1 MEPVHRT
8 HGSIRS
14 SADPVFV
21 RDLGVI
27 EYEAAWELQRDLVEA
42 RVAGGPDTL
51 LTLQHPAVY
60 TAGRRTEPQERPI
73 NGAPVIDTDRGGKIT
88 WHGPGQLVGYP
99 IVRLAEPIDVVNY
112 VRRLEESII
121 AVCAQL
127 GVQTKRVDGRSG
139 VWLAAGGGKPE
150 RKIAAIGV
158 RVQRGVTMHGFSLNC
173 NNSLDAYLPIVA
185 CGISDAGVTTLS
197 AELDREVTIDEI
209 RDQVISSVVDALE
222 GRLAVGAAGGSKA
235 GAVGA

>member
-1 MEPVHRT
+1 M
-8 HGSIRS
+8 I
-14 SADPVFV
+14 D
-21 RDLGVI
+21 
-27 EYEAAWELQRDLVEA
+27 YEAAWGLQRDLVEA

-60 TAGRRTEPQERPI
+60 TAGRRTEAQERPI

-197 AELDREVTIDEI
+197 AELDRDVTIDEI
-209 RDQVISSVVDALE
+209 HDQVITSVLDALE
-222 GRLAVGAAGGSKA
+222 GRLAVGA
-235 GAVGA
+235 VGA

>member
-1 MEPVHRT
+1 MEPVHRS

-14 SADPVFV
+14 SAAPVEV

-27 EYEAAWELQRDLVEA
+27 DYEMAWELQRDIVEA

-99 IVRLAEPIDVVNY
+99 IVQLAEPIDVVNY
-112 VRRLEESII
+112 VRRVEESII

-127 GVQTKRVDGRSG
+127 GVQTKRVEGRSG

-185 CGISDAGVTTLS
+185 CGITDAGVTTLS
-197 AELDREVTIDEI
+197 AELDRDVTIDEVH
-209 RDQVISSVVDALE
+209 DQVVSSVLDTLE
-222 GRLAVGAAGGSKA
+222 GRLPVGATA
-235 GAVGA
+235 

>member
-1 MEPVHRT
+1 M
-8 HGSIRS
+8 I
-14 SADPVFV
+14 D
-21 RDLGVI
+21 
-27 EYEAAWELQRDLVEA
+27 YEVAWELQRDIVEA
-42 RVAGGPDTL
+42 RVADGPDTL

-99 IVRLAEPIDVVNY
+99 IVQLAEPIDVVNY
-112 VRRLEESII
+112 VRRVEESII
-121 AVCAQL
+121 AVCARL
-127 GVQTKRVDGRSG
+127 GVQTKRVEGRSG

-185 CGISDAGVTTLS
+185 CGITDAGVTTLS
-197 AELDREVTIDEI
+197 AELGRDVTIGEV
-209 RDQVISSVVDALE
+209 RDQVVSSVLDALE
-222 GRLAVGAAGGSKA
+222 GRLPVGATA
-235 GAVGA
+235 

>member
-1 MEPVHRT
+1 MEPVHRS

-14 SADPVFV
+14 SAAPVEV

-27 EYEAAWELQRDLVEA
+27 DYEMAWELQRDIVEA

-99 IVRLAEPIDVVNY
+99 IVQLAEPIDVVNY
-112 VRRLEESII
+112 VRRVEESTI

-127 GVQTKRVDGRSG
+127 GVQTKRVEGRSG

-185 CGISDAGVTTLS
+185 CGITDAGVTTLS
-197 AELDREVTIDEI
+197 AELDRDVTIDEVH
-209 RDQVISSVVDALE
+209 DQVVSSVLDALE
-222 GRLAVGAAGGSKA
+222 GRLPVGATA
-235 GAVGA
+235 

>member
-1 MEPVHRT
+1 MEPVHRS

-14 SADPVFV
+14 SAAPVEV

-27 EYEAAWELQRDLVEA
+27 DYEVAWELQRDIVEA

-99 IVRLAEPIDVVNY
+99 IVQLAEPIDVVNY
-112 VRRLEESII
+112 VRRVEESII

-127 GVQTKRVDGRSG
+127 GVQTKRVEGRSG

-185 CGISDAGVTTLS
+185 CGITDAGVTTLS
-197 AELDREVTIDEI
+197 AELDRDVTIDEVH
-209 RDQVISSVVDALE
+209 DQVVSSVLDALE
-222 GRLAVGAAGGSKA
+222 GRLPVGATA
-235 GAVGA
+235 

>member
-27 EYEAAWELQRDLVEA
+27 DYEAAWELQRDLVEA

>member
-1 MEPVHRT
+1 MEPVHRS

-14 SADPVFV
+14 SAAPVEV
-21 RDLGVI
+21 RDLGMI
-27 EYEAAWELQRDLVEA
+27 DYEVAWELQRDIVEA

-99 IVRLAEPIDVVNY
+99 IVQLAEPIDVVNY
-112 VRRLEESII
+112 VRRVEESII
-121 AVCAQL
+121 AVCARL

-185 CGISDAGVTTLS
+185 CGITDAGVTTLS
-197 AELDREVTIDEI
+197 AELGRDVTIGEV
-209 RDQVISSVVDALE
+209 RDQVVSSVLDALE
-222 GRLAVGAAGGSKA
+222 GRLPVGATA
-235 GAVGA
+235 

>member
-1 MEPVHRT
+1 MEPVHRS

-14 SADPVFV
+14 SAAPVEV

-27 EYEAAWELQRDLVEA
+27 DYEMAWELQRDIVEA

-99 IVRLAEPIDVVNY
+99 IVQLAEPIDVVNY
-112 VRRLEESII
+112 VRRVEESII
-121 AVCAQL
+121 AVCTQL
-127 GVQTKRVDGRSG
+127 GVQTKRVEGRSG

-185 CGISDAGVTTLS
+185 CGITDAGVTTLS
-197 AELDREVTIDEI
+197 AELGRDVTVDEVH
-209 RDQVISSVVDALE
+209 DQVVSSVLDALE
-222 GRLAVGAAGGSKA
+222 GRLPVGATA
-235 GAVGA
+235 